1 MKLDLADPATYVEQD
16 MAAYWRHLR
25 REEPV
30 HWQPGT
36 DERPGFWVI
45 SRYRDIQALHR
56 ETERFASGRG
66 NVLAAL
72 LAGGDTSAGRML
84 PVTDAPRHP
93 ALRAVMSVS
102 FTPRALRRVQPRIE
116 ENAREL
122 VRRAAAVDTCDFA
135 AEVAEQIPLHTIC
148 DLLDVPAS
156 ERAFLL
162 GVAKQSLGFETPDE
176 SDVKARLARME
187 IVRYFQELA
196 ATRRSRPGD
205 DAIST
210 LVAGEVQGE
219 ILSDEDVAL
228 NCYSLLLGGDETA
241 RLTIIEAVRALA
253 EHPEQWR
260 DLKNGDVDLAGATE
274 EVLRWATPAMHTA
287 RCATRDT
294 TLQGRH
300 IKAGDLVTLWL
311 SSANRD
317 EEVFPDPDAFDLRRS
332 PNRHV
337 SFGLGAHFC
346 VGSQLGRMEIKAVLA
361 ALREHVPDITLTGPG
376 KRIYSSFLNGYSSLP
391 VSFQPAARSGPG
403 SRSGTVCSQSGR
415 RIKLFCIPFAG
426 GSVRAF
432 QPLMTELRPEIEA
445 IPLERA
451 GRDGR
456 HQEQPHKTFDEAVE
470 DIAAQVVRQSGGGP
484 YALYGYSLGGLLAY
498 EAAHRLMDNGH
509 PPPQHLLVSASKPP
523 QRRYGHDGTPAIHTF
538 PDLAFLGALASTG
551 GVPEEFLHNADAV
564 SYFTS
569 LIRHDYELYAQYAH
583 SGARPRLTCPMTVVT
598 GSEDPVTSHKD
609 VDLWAELTS
618 GPVSHLEFGGAG
630 HFFLDSHA
638 PALARRVHTVLLDEP
653 AQPAGLLTPNLFRDA
668 MARLAAPVT
677 VITTRDLDGRP
688 RAFTASAVC
697 SLSAEPPLLLVCVNG
712 SCSTHDVFTT
722 ADRFL
727 VNVLNHEQADA
738 ARDFAHHDRATA
750 EAALVPLE
758 LGLPGLPDASA
769 RFACTR
775 RQVLPGGDHSILI
788 GRLETVSLSD
798 SPPLIHYEGGWHR
811 PPAVPAERSTGLRS
825 QLV

>member
-1 MKLDLADPATYVEQD
+1 MNHDLADPTTYAEQD
-16 MAAYWRHLR
+16 MVAYWRHLR
-25 REEPV
+25 REDPV

-36 DERPGFWVI
+36 DGRPGFWVI
-45 SRYRDIQALHR
+45 SRYHDVQALHR
-56 ETERFASGRG
+56 DTENFASGRG

-72 LAGGDTSAGRML
+72 LSGGDTSAGRML

-122 VRRAAAVDTCDFA
+122 VRRAAAVGSCDFA
-135 AEVAEQIPLHTIC
+135 TEVAEQIPLHTIC
-148 DLLDVPAS
+148 DLLDVPAGD
-156 ERAFLL
+156 RAFLL
-162 GVAKQSLGFETPDE
+162 GVAKQSLGFEEPDE
-176 SDVKARLARME
+176 ADITTRLARME
-187 IVRYFQELA
+187 IVRYFQELS

-205 DAIST
+205 DAISA
-210 LVAGEVQGE
+210 LVSGEVQGE
-219 ILSDEDVAL
+219 RLSDEDVAL

-253 EHPEQWR
+253 EHPGQWR
-260 DLKNGDVDLAGATE
+260 DLKSGDIDLAVATD

-287 RCATRDT
+287 RHATRDT
-294 TLQGRH
+294 TLHGRQVR
-300 IKAGDLVTLWL
+300 AGDLVTLWL

-317 EEVFPDPDAFDLRRS
+317 EEVFAAPDTFDLRRS

-337 SFGLGAHFC
+337 SFGFGTHFC
-346 VGSQLGRMEIKAVLA
+346 VGAQLARMEIKAVLS
-361 ALREHVPDITLTGPG
+361 ALRDHVPDITLTGPG
-376 KRIYSSFLNGYSSLP
+376 KRIYSTFLNGYSSLP
-391 VSFQPAARSGPG
+391 VSFRRATRGGPG
-403 SRSGTVCSQSGR
+403 GRSATAGSEGGR
-415 RIKLFCIPFAG
+415 RVKLFCVPFAG

-432 QPLMTELRPEIEA
+432 QPLTAELRPEIETV
-445 IPLERA
+445 PLERA

-456 HQEQPHKTFDEAVE
+456 HQENPDRTFDDAVE
-470 DIAAQVVRQSGGGP
+470 DIVTQVIRRSGDEP

-498 EAAHRLMDNGH
+498 EAARRLMGNGH
-509 PPPQHLLVSASKPP
+509 RAPRHLFVSASRPP
-523 QRRYGHDGTPAIHTF
+523 QRSYGHDGGPAIHTY

-551 GVPEEFLHNADAV
+551 GVPEEFLHDADTV

-569 LIRHDYELYAQYAH
+569 LIRNDYELYAQYAY
-583 SGARPRLTCPMTVVT
+583 SAEAPRLTCPVTVVT

-618 GPVSHLEFGGAG
+618 GSVTHLEFGGAG

-638 PALARRVHTVLLDEP
+638 PELARHIHTSLLGEP
-653 AQPAGLLTPNLFRDA
+653 AQPAALLTPDLFRDA

-677 VITTRDLDGRP
+677 VITTRDPDGRP

-712 SCSTHDVFTT
+712 SSSSHDVFTT
-722 ADRFL
+722 TDRFL
-727 VNVLNHEQADA
+727 VNVLNHDQADA
-738 ARDFAHHDRATA
+738 ARAFAHHDRATA

-769 RFACTR
+769 RYACTR
-775 RQVLPGGDHSILI
+775 RQVLPGGDHSILT
-788 GRLETVSLSD
+788 GRLESVSVSD
-798 SPPLIHYEGGWHR
+798 RPPLIHYERGWHR
-811 PPAVPAERSTGLRS
+811 PTAVPAERSTGLWS